1 MAPDDL
7 AKEEEDLR
15 NQREHGAKKALKARL
30 CCSPDIVLLQS
41 APCMEARGGWASQLQ
56 APSAAGP
63 EHPSA

>member
-30 CCSPDIVLLQS
+30 RCSPFIVLLQP
-41 APCMEARGGWASQLQ
+41 APCMDA
-56 APSAAGP
+56 
-63 EHPSA
+63 